1 MKKKK
6 FFKNM
11 KRILLIMLC
20 TITLFFSMPKKTNAG
35 TIENF
40 VDLMLKIPDM
50 VMRLFNDISG
60 ESVSNFKIK
69 LNLKGWSSATKGSA
83 YNFDVTPYD
92 IFTSGLVYQR
102 AEDFDGNLGDE
113 KYVRIPV
120 LDINFFRDDTGI
132 ANYANSSANILRPV
146 VSNVYKSLRN
156 LVLVMM
162 MVILLYI
169 GIRIVVSTAVADQ
182 VKYKQWLVDWV
193 VGICLLLI
201 MQYIMSFLMNV
212 NEMIVKMLGDN
223 KESSYYISLSK
234 LGGGVETEDAI
245 NAGSNA
251 ITGKD
256 AVSAYYN
263 DWGDVKEAA
272 TIGSSTY
279 DPGVRLFYLDHLDV
293 RNKDN
298 GSDCFDFDESTGE
311 IHVERNDWASESKN
325 GNVFINAR
333 IFRPADEGIHT
344 AAKVVSGGILGTI
357 GAVAGGVVGSVFSP
371 AGTAVGGVA
380 GFSTFSAAGWS
391 IASAIV
397 GDDDDDSWA
406 DKVVYRC
413 NLPEFCRTI
422 TTFGSK
428 YVWIYRGSGV
438 YEAYTENEDVDKS
451 NSRFGEFTILYILL
465 VLETCIFFYT
475 YLKRVF
481 KLAFYTMIAPL
492 IAFMYPL
499 DKLGDGK
506 AQAFNT
512 WFKEYMFNVLVQP
525 LHLLLYTV
533 FIYAA
538 SELVRENMIYA
549 IGAYGYMIAAEKF
562 FKKIFGFEK
571 APGGTPGLAGPGMA
585 HAVGHGLEK
594 LGGFGPPKMGG
605 KGGSDEKGKSKVKL
619 ARNPLAPGWGGAPTT
634 GGMPSSGGRRGSRG
648 IPGGGGIPIGGGPSG
663 GGPSGGI
670 PSSGGGIPGG
680 SGRLPAGVRRGG
692 RVIKG
697 AVSGLGNSLAR
708 KFSGNKAGTLKE
720 LATKK
725 GIKATLGN
733 AVKFGAKSAVRVGGG
748 VVGAG
753 LGVAA
758 GLATGAVTSILT
770 GEDNIG
776 KQMAAGAIAG
786 TNRGQQ
792 FGQYLND
799 KGEAFIEEGKDRA
812 AENDPEYAAELEA
825 QRIMDNN
832 ENMTAEQ
839 RDYAAKVLYNGA
851 KREEIEQNIDKLKS
865 QMNAGVSP
873 EVAAQRFHYNKV
885 DLNNAE
891 EYEKSVNN
899 ETRTILNDSAQR
911 QHIESNISND
921 DIKDKQKELQ
931 APIQQQINE
940 AQEALRKAKDEQKNA
955 KTRSEQSE
963 INKRIE
969 GCEKQIEAYETQKSK
984 ITHEVAKES
993 LIKDKA
999 RAESERRHQ
1008 VYGKWS

>member
-6 FFKNM
+6 FLENM
-11 KRILLIMLC
+11 KRILLIILC
-20 TITLFFSMPKKTNAG
+20 IITLFFSMPKKTEAG
-35 TIENF
+35 TIEDF
-40 VDLMLKIPDM
+40 VNLMLKIPDA

-60 ESVSNFKIK
+60 ESISNFKIK
-69 LNLKGWSSATKGSA
+69 LNLKGWNSDTKGSV

-102 AEDFDGNLGDE
+102 AADFDGNLGDE
-113 KYVRIPV
+113 KYIRIPV
-120 LDINFFRDDTGI
+120 LDINFFRDDTEI
-132 ANYANSSANILRPV
+132 QNYANSSANILKPV

-162 MVILLYI
+162 MVVLLYV
-169 GIRIVVSTAVADQ
+169 GIRIVVSTAVTDQ

-193 VGICLLLI
+193 VGICLLII

-212 NEMIVKMLGDN
+212 NEMIVEMLGEN
-223 KESSYYISLSK
+223 RESSYYISLSK
-234 LGGGVETEDAI
+234 LGGGLDT
-245 NAGSNA
+245 
-251 ITGKD
+251 
-256 AVSAYYN
+256 YYN
-263 DWGDVKEAA
+263 DWGDVKKDA
-272 TIGSSTY
+272 TPGTDSY
-279 DPGVRLFYLDHLDV
+279 DPGVNLFYLDHFDV

-298 GSDCFDFDESTGE
+298 GSDCFDFDEDTGE
-311 IHVERNDWASESKN
+311 IHVERKDWASESEN

-333 IFRPADEGIHT
+333 IFKPADEEINK
-344 AAKVVSGGILGTI
+344 AIK
-357 GAVAGGVVGSVFSP
+357 
-371 AGTAVGGVA
+371 
-380 GFSTFSAAGWS
+380 TFSAKVGFLVGGTAMVLDPIKINPITGAMKGWS

-397 GDDDDDSWA
+397 GEDNDDRWA
-406 DKVVYRC
+406 DKTVYRC
-413 NLPEFCRTI
+413 NLPEFCRTL

-428 YVWIYRGSGV
+428 YVLIYRGSGV
-438 YEAYTENEDVDKS
+438 YESYTENEDVDKS
-451 NSRFGEFTILYILL
+451 NSRFGEYAILYILL

-492 IAFMYPL
+492 IAFMYPI

-538 SELVRENMIYA
+538 SELVRENIIYA

-562 FKKIFGFEK
+562 FKKIFGFDK

-594 LGGFGPPKMGG
+594 LGGFGPPKPGGG
-605 KGGSDEKGKSKVKL
+605 KGGGDDKGKSKVKL
-619 ARNPLAPGWGGAPTT
+619 ARNPLAPAWTSAPT
-634 GGMPSSGGRRGSRG
+634 SGGVVPPGRSASGRT
-648 IPGGGGIPIGGGPSG
+648 PGGSGLPIGGGSSG
-663 GGPSGGI
+663 GA
-670 PSSGGGIPGG
+670 PSSGGGMPGAG
-680 SGRLPAGVRRGG
+680 GFSSKLPAGVRRGG
-692 RVIKG
+692 KIIKG
-697 AVSGLGNSLAR
+697 AVGGVGNKFAR
-708 KFSGNKAGTLKE
+708 KLSGNKAGTLKE

-733 AVKFGAKSAVRVGGG
+733 AAKVGTKAAIRTTGG
-748 VVGAG
+748 LVGAAGG
-753 LGVAA
+753 LAM
-758 GLATGAVTSILT
+758 GLATGAVTSMLT
-770 GEDNIG
+770 GEDNIA
-776 KQMAAGAIAG
+776 KQMAAGVAVGA
-786 TNRGQQ
+786 NRGQQ
-792 FGQYLND
+792 FGQYIND
-799 KGEAFIEEGKDRA
+799 KGSAFIEEGKDRA
-812 AENDPEYAAELEA
+812 AENDAEYASELEA

-839 RDYAAKVLYNGA
+839 RDYAAKVMYNGA

-865 QMNAGVSP
+865 QMDAGVSP

-911 QHIESNISND
+911 QHIESTISND
-921 DIKDKQKELQ
+921 DINDRQQELQ
-931 APIQQQINE
+931 AAKQQQINE
-940 AQEALRKAKDEQKNA
+940 AQAALRKAVTTSEKNEIQKQINAYQKQKNNI
-955 KTRSEQSE
+955 TE
-963 INKRIE
+963 
-969 GCEKQIEAYETQKSK
+969 EA
-984 ITHEVAKES
+984 AKES
-993 LIKDKA
+993 LVKEKA
-999 RAESERRHQ
+999 HAESERRHQ
-1008 VYGKWS
+1008 KYGGWS

>member
-6 FFKNM
+6 FLENM
-11 KRILLIMLC
+11 KRILLIILC
-20 TITLFFSMPKKTNAG
+20 IITLFFSMPKKTEAG
-35 TIENF
+35 TIEDF
-40 VDLMLKIPDM
+40 VNLMLKIPDA

-60 ESVSNFKIK
+60 ESISNFKIK
-69 LNLKGWSSATKGSA
+69 LNLKGWSSDTKGSV

-102 AEDFDGNLGDE
+102 AADFDGNLGDG
-113 KYVRIPV
+113 KYIRIPV
-120 LDINFFRDDTGI
+120 LDINFFRDDTKI
-132 ANYANSSANILRPV
+132 QNYANSSANILKPV

-162 MVILLYI
+162 MVVLLYV
-169 GIRIVVSTAVADQ
+169 GIRIVVSTAVTDQ

-193 VGICLLLI
+193 VGICLLII

-212 NEMIVKMLGDN
+212 NEMIVEMLGEN
-223 KESSYYISLSK
+223 RESSYYISLSK
-234 LGGGVETEDAI
+234 LGGGLDT
-245 NAGSNA
+245 
-251 ITGKD
+251 
-256 AVSAYYN
+256 YYN
-263 DWGDVKEAA
+263 SWGDVKKDA
-272 TIGSSTY
+272 TPGTDSY
-279 DPGVRLFYLDHLDV
+279 DPGVNLFYLDHFDV

-298 GSDCFDFDESTGE
+298 GSDCFDFDENTGE
-311 IHVERNDWASESKN
+311 IHIERKDWASESEN

-333 IFRPADEGIHT
+333 IFKPADEVKNTMIKAISAGVG
-344 AAKVVSGGILGTI
+344 ATI
-357 GAVAGGVVGSVFSP
+357 GSLSPIAPTAVAAA
-371 AGTAVGGVA
+371 AGT
-380 GFSTFSAAGWS
+380 AGWS

-397 GDDDDDSWA
+397 GEDDDDSWA
-406 DKVVYRC
+406 DKTVYRC
-413 NLPEFCRTI
+413 NLPEFCRTL

-428 YVWIYRGSGV
+428 YVLIYRGSGV
-438 YEAYTENEDVDKS
+438 YESYTENEDVDKS
-451 NSRFGEFTILYILL
+451 NSRFGEDAILYIIL

-492 IAFMYPL
+492 IAFMYPI

-538 SELVRENMIYA
+538 SELVRENIIYA

-562 FKKIFGFEK
+562 FKKIFGFDK

-605 KGGSDEKGKSKVKL
+605 GKGGSDEKGKSKVKL
-619 ARNPLAPGWGGAPTT
+619 ARNPLAPAWTSAPT
-634 GGMPSSGGRRGSRG
+634 SGGVVPPGRGASGRGASGG
-648 IPGGGGIPIGGGPSG
+648 IPGGSGLSIGGGSSSG
-663 GGPSGGI
+663 A
-670 PSSGGGIPGG
+670 PSSGGGIPGAG
-680 SGRLPAGVRRGG
+680 GFSSKLPAGVRRGG
-692 RVIKG
+692 KIIKG
-697 AVSGLGNSLAR
+697 AVGGVGNKFAR
-708 KFSGNKAGTLKE
+708 KLSGNKAGTLKE

-725 GIKATLGN
+725 GIQATLGN
-733 AVKFGAKSAVRVGGG
+733 AAKTGAKSAVRFTGGL
-748 VVGAG
+748 VGAG
-753 LGVAA
+753 VGATM
-758 GLATGAVTSILT
+758 GLATGAITSMLT
-770 GEDNIG
+770 GEDNIA
-776 KQMAAGAIAG
+776 KQMAAGVVAG
-786 TNRGQQ
+786 ANRGQQ
-792 FGQYLND
+792 FGKYIND

-812 AENDPEYAAELEA
+812 AENDAEYASELEA

-839 RDYAAKVLYNGA
+839 RDYAAKVMFNGA
-851 KREEIEQNIDKLKS
+851 KREEIEQNIDKLQS
-865 QMNAGVSP
+865 QMDAGVSP

-911 QHIESNISND
+911 QQIESTIND
-921 DIKDKQKELQ
+921 DDINDRQQELQ
-931 APIQQQINE
+931 AAIQEKINE
-940 AQEALRKAKDEQKNA
+940 ANEALN
-955 KTRSEQSE
+955 KTVTTSERNE
-963 INKRIE
+963 INKQITSY
-969 GCEKQIEAYETQKSK
+969 EKQKAK
-984 ITHEVAKES
+984 ITHETVKES
-993 LIKDKA
+993 LVKDKA
-999 RAESERRHQ
+999 HAESERRHQ
-1008 VYGKWS
+1008 KYGGWS

>member
-6 FFKNM
+6 FLENM
-11 KRILLIMLC
+11 KRILLIILC
-20 TITLFFSMPKKTNAG
+20 IITLFFSMPKKTEAG
-35 TIENF
+35 TIEDF
-40 VDLMLKIPDM
+40 VNLMLKIPDA

-60 ESVSNFKIK
+60 ESISNFKIK
-69 LNLKGWSSATKGSA
+69 LNLKGWNGDTKGSV

-102 AEDFDGNLGDE
+102 AADFDGNLGDE
-113 KYVRIPV
+113 KYIRIPV
-120 LDINFFRDDTGI
+120 LDINFFRDDTEI
-132 ANYANSSANILRPV
+132 QNYANSSANILKPV

-162 MVILLYI
+162 MVVLLYV
-169 GIRIVVSTAVADQ
+169 GIRIVVSTAVTDQ

-193 VGICLLLI
+193 VGICLLII

-212 NEMIVKMLGDN
+212 NEMIVEMLGEN
-223 KESSYYISLSK
+223 RESSYYISLSK
-234 LGGGVETEDAI
+234 LGGGLDT
-245 NAGSNA
+245 
-251 ITGKD
+251 
-256 AVSAYYN
+256 YYN
-263 DWGDVKEAA
+263 DWGDVKKDA
-272 TIGSSTY
+272 TPGTDSY
-279 DPGVRLFYLDHLDV
+279 DPGVNLFYLDHFDV

-298 GSDCFDFDESTGE
+298 GSDCFDFDEDTGE
-311 IHVERNDWASESKN
+311 IHVERKDWASESEN

-333 IFRPADEGIHT
+333 IFKPADEEVNKAIKSFSARVGFI
-344 AAKVVSGGILGTI
+344 A
-357 GAVAGGVVGSVFSP
+357 GAVAMNPMNPNPIKINPITG
-371 AGTAVGGVA
+371 AMK
-380 GFSTFSAAGWS
+380 GWS

-397 GDDDDDSWA
+397 GEDNDDRWA
-406 DKVVYRC
+406 DKTVYRC
-413 NLPEFCRTI
+413 NLPEFCRTL

-428 YVWIYRGSGV
+428 YVLIYRGSGV
-438 YEAYTENEDVDKS
+438 YESYTENEDVDKS
-451 NSRFGEFTILYILL
+451 NSRFGEYAILYILL

-492 IAFMYPL
+492 IAFMYPI

-538 SELVRENMIYA
+538 SELVRENIIYA

-562 FKKIFGFEK
+562 FKKIFGFDK

-594 LGGFGPPKMGG
+594 LGGFGPPKPGGG
-605 KGGSDEKGKSKVKL
+605 KGGGDDKGKSKVKL
-619 ARNPLAPGWGGAPTT
+619 ARNPLAPAWTSAPT
-634 GGMPSSGGRRGSRG
+634 SGGVVPPGRSASGRT
-648 IPGGGGIPIGGGPSG
+648 PGGSGLPIGGGSSG
-663 GGPSGGI
+663 GA
-670 PSSGGGIPGG
+670 PSSGGGMPGAG
-680 SGRLPAGVRRGG
+680 GFSSKLPAGVRRGG
-692 RVIKG
+692 KIIKG
-697 AVSGLGNSLAR
+697 AVGGVGNKFAR
-708 KFSGNKAGTLKE
+708 KLSGNKAGTLKE

-733 AVKFGAKSAVRVGGG
+733 AAKAGTKAAIRTTGGL
-748 VVGAG
+748 VGAAGG
-753 LGVAA
+753 LAM
-758 GLATGAVTSILT
+758 GLATGAVTSMLT
-770 GEDNIG
+770 GEDNIA
-776 KQMAAGAIAG
+776 KQMAAGVAVGA
-786 TNRGQQ
+786 NRGQQ
-792 FGQYLND
+792 FGQYIND
-799 KGEAFIEEGKDRA
+799 KGSAFIEEGKDRA
-812 AENDPEYAAELEA
+812 AENDAEYASELEA

-839 RDYAAKVLYNGA
+839 RDYAAKVMYNGA

-865 QMNAGVSP
+865 QMDAGVSP

-911 QHIESNISND
+911 QHIESTINND
-921 DIKDKQKELQ
+921 DINDRQQELQ
-931 APIQQQINE
+931 AEKQQQINE
-940 AQEALRKAKDEQKNA
+940 AQEALRKAVTTSEQNEIQKQINAYQKQKNN
-955 KTRSEQSE
+955 
-963 INKRIE
+963 I
-969 GCEKQIEAYETQKSK
+969 TQ
-984 ITHEVAKES
+984 EVAKES
-993 LIKDKA
+993 LVKEKA
-999 RAESERRHQ
+999 HAESERRHQ
-1008 VYGKWS
+1008 KYGGWS

>member
-6 FFKNM
+6 FLEKM
-11 KRILLIMLC
+11 KRILLIILC
-20 TITLFFSMPKKTNAG
+20 IITLFFSMPKKTEAG
-35 TIENF
+35 TIEDF
-40 VDLMLKIPDM
+40 VNLMLKIPDA

-60 ESVSNFKIK
+60 ESISNFKIK
-69 LNLKGWSSATKGSA
+69 LNLKGWSSDTKGSV

-102 AEDFDGNLGDE
+102 AADFDGNLGDE
-113 KYVRIPV
+113 KYIRIPV
-120 LDINFFRDDTGI
+120 LDINFFRDDTEI
-132 ANYANSSANILRPV
+132 QNYANSSANILKPV

-162 MVILLYI
+162 MVVLLYV
-169 GIRIVVSTAVADQ
+169 GIRIVVSTAVTDQ

-193 VGICLLLI
+193 VGICLLII

-212 NEMIVKMLGDN
+212 NEMIVEMLGEN
-223 KESSYYISLSK
+223 RESSYYISLSK
-234 LGGGVETEDAI
+234 LGGGIDT
-245 NAGSNA
+245 
-251 ITGKD
+251 
-256 AVSAYYN
+256 YYN
-263 DWGDVKEAA
+263 DWGDVKKDA
-272 TIGSSTY
+272 TPGTDSY
-279 DPGVRLFYLDHLDV
+279 DPGVNLFYLDHFDV

-298 GSDCFDFDESTGE
+298 GSDCFDFDEDTGE
-311 IHVERNDWASESKN
+311 IHVERKDWASESEN

-333 IFRPADEGIHT
+333 IFKPADEEVNKAIKSFS
-344 AAKVVSGGILGTI
+344 AKVGFIV
-357 GAVAGGVVGSVFSP
+357 
-371 AGTAVGGVA
+371 GVA
-380 GFSTFSAAGWS
+380 AISPMNPDPIKINPITGAMKGWS

-397 GDDDDDSWA
+397 GEDNDDRWA
-406 DKVVYRC
+406 DKTVYRC
-413 NLPEFCRTI
+413 NLTEYCRSL

-428 YVWIYRGSGV
+428 YVLIYRGSGV
-438 YEAYTENEDVDKS
+438 YESYTENEDVDKS
-451 NSRFGEFTILYILL
+451 NSRFGEYAILYILL

-492 IAFMYPL
+492 IAFMYPI

-538 SELVRENMIYA
+538 SELVRENIIYA

-562 FKKIFGFEK
+562 FKKIFGFDK

-594 LGGFGPPKMGG
+594 LGGFGPPKPGGG
-605 KGGSDEKGKSKVKL
+605 KGGGDDKGKSKVKL
-619 ARNPLAPGWGGAPTT
+619 ARNPLAPAWTSAPT
-634 GGMPSSGGRRGSRG
+634 SGGVVPPGRGASGRGASGG
-648 IPGGGGIPIGGGPSG
+648 IPGGSGLPIGGGSSG
-663 GGPSGGI
+663 GA
-670 PSSGGGIPGG
+670 PSSGGGIPGAG
-680 SGRLPAGVRRGG
+680 GFSSKLPAGVRRGG
-692 RVIKG
+692 KIIKG
-697 AVSGLGNSLAR
+697 AVGGVGNKFAR
-708 KFSGNKAGTLKE
+708 KLSGNKAGTLKE

-733 AVKFGAKSAVRVGGG
+733 AAKAGTKAAIRTTGGI
-748 VVGAG
+748 VGAAGG
-753 LGVAA
+753 LAM
-758 GLATGAVTSILT
+758 GLATGAVTSMLT
-770 GEDNIG
+770 GEDNIA
-776 KQMAAGAIAG
+776 KQMAAGVAVGA
-786 TNRGQQ
+786 NRGQQ
-792 FGQYLND
+792 FGQYIND
-799 KGEAFIEEGKDRA
+799 KGSAFIEEGKDRA
-812 AENDPEYAAELEA
+812 AENDAEYASELEA

-839 RDYAAKVLYNGA
+839 RDYAAKVMYNGA

-865 QMNAGVSP
+865 QMDAGVSP

-911 QHIESNISND
+911 QHIESTISND
-921 DIKDKQKELQ
+921 DINDRQQELQ
-931 APIQQQINE
+931 AAKQQQINE
-940 AQEALRKAKDEQKNA
+940 AQAALRKAVTTSEKNEIQKQINAYQKQKNNI
-955 KTRSEQSE
+955 TE
-963 INKRIE
+963 
-969 GCEKQIEAYETQKSK
+969 EA
-984 ITHEVAKES
+984 AKES
-993 LIKDKA
+993 LVKEKA
-999 RAESERRHQ
+999 HAESERRHQ
-1008 VYGKWS
+1008 KYGGWS

>member
-6 FFKNM
+6 FLENM
-11 KRILLIMLC
+11 KRILLIILC
-20 TITLFFSMPKKTNAG
+20 IITLFFSMPKKTEAG
-35 TIENF
+35 TIEDF
-40 VDLMLKIPDM
+40 VNLMLKIPDA

-60 ESVSNFKIK
+60 ESISNFKIK
-69 LNLKGWSSATKGSA
+69 LNLKGWSSDTKGSV

-102 AEDFDGNLGDE
+102 AADFDGNLGDG
-113 KYVRIPV
+113 KYIRIPV
-120 LDINFFRDDTGI
+120 LDINFFRDDTKI
-132 ANYANSSANILRPV
+132 QNYANSSANILKPV

-162 MVILLYI
+162 MVVLLYV
-169 GIRIVVSTAVADQ
+169 GIRIVVSTAVTDQ

-193 VGICLLLI
+193 VGICLLII

-212 NEMIVKMLGDN
+212 NEMIVEMLGEN
-223 KESSYYISLSK
+223 RESSYYISLSK
-234 LGGGVETEDAI
+234 LGGGLDT
-245 NAGSNA
+245 
-251 ITGKD
+251 
-256 AVSAYYN
+256 YYN
-263 DWGDVKEAA
+263 SWGDVKKDA
-272 TIGSSTY
+272 TPGTDSY
-279 DPGVRLFYLDHLDV
+279 DPGVNLFYLDHFDV

-298 GSDCFDFDESTGE
+298 GSDCFDFDENTGE
-311 IHVERNDWASESKN
+311 IHIERKDWASESEN

-333 IFRPADEGIHT
+333 IFKPADEVKNTMIKAISAGVG
-344 AAKVVSGGILGTI
+344 ATI
-357 GAVAGGVVGSVFSP
+357 GSLSPIAPTAVAAA
-371 AGTAVGGVA
+371 AGT
-380 GFSTFSAAGWS
+380 AGWS

-397 GDDDDDSWA
+397 GEDDDDSWA
-406 DKVVYRC
+406 DKTVYRC
-413 NLPEFCRTI
+413 NLPEFCRTL

-428 YVWIYRGSGV
+428 YVLIYRGSGV
-438 YEAYTENEDVDKS
+438 YESYTENEDVDKS
-451 NSRFGEFTILYILL
+451 NSRFGEYAILYIIL

-492 IAFMYPL
+492 IAFMYPI

-538 SELVRENMIYA
+538 SELVRENIIYA

-562 FKKIFGFEK
+562 FKKIFGFDK

-605 KGGSDEKGKSKVKL
+605 GKGGSDEKGKSKVKL
-619 ARNPLAPGWGGAPTT
+619 ARNPLAPAWTSAPT
-634 GGMPSSGGRRGSRG
+634 SGGVVPPGRGASGRGASGG
-648 IPGGGGIPIGGGPSG
+648 IPGGSGLSIGGGSSSG
-663 GGPSGGI
+663 A
-670 PSSGGGIPGG
+670 PSSGGGIPGAG
-680 SGRLPAGVRRGG
+680 GFSSKLPAGVRRGG
-692 RVIKG
+692 KIIKG
-697 AVSGLGNSLAR
+697 AVGGVGNKFAR
-708 KFSGNKAGTLKE
+708 KLSGNKAGTLKE

-725 GIKATLGN
+725 GIQATLGN
-733 AVKFGAKSAVRVGGG
+733 AAKTGAKSAVRFTGGL
-748 VVGAG
+748 VGAG
-753 LGVAA
+753 VGATM
-758 GLATGAVTSILT
+758 GLATGAITSMLT
-770 GEDNIG
+770 GEDNIA
-776 KQMAAGAIAG
+776 KQMAAGVVAG
-786 TNRGQQ
+786 ANRGQQ
-792 FGQYLND
+792 FGKYIND

-812 AENDPEYAAELEA
+812 AENDAEYASELEA

-839 RDYAAKVLYNGA
+839 RDYAAKVMFNGA
-851 KREEIEQNIDKLKS
+851 KREEIEQNIDKLQS
-865 QMNAGVSP
+865 QMDAGVSP

-911 QHIESNISND
+911 QQIESTIND
-921 DIKDKQKELQ
+921 DDINDRQQELQ
-931 APIQQQINE
+931 AAIQEKINE
-940 AQEALRKAKDEQKNA
+940 ANEALN
-955 KTRSEQSE
+955 KTVTTSERNE
-963 INKRIE
+963 INKQITSY
-969 GCEKQIEAYETQKSK
+969 EKQKAK
-984 ITHEVAKES
+984 ITHETVKES
-993 LIKDKA
+993 LVKDKA
-999 RAESERRHQ
+999 HAESERRHQ
-1008 VYGKWS
+1008 KYGGWS

>member
-6 FFKNM
+6 FLEKM
-11 KRILLIMLC
+11 KRILLIILC
-20 TITLFFSMPKKTNAG
+20 IITLFFSMPKKTEAG
-35 TIENF
+35 TIEDF
-40 VDLMLKIPDM
+40 VNLMLKIPDA

-60 ESVSNFKIK
+60 ESISNFKIK
-69 LNLKGWSSATKGSA
+69 LNLKGWSSDTKGSA

-102 AEDFDGNLGDE
+102 AADFDGNLGDE
-113 KYVRIPV
+113 KYIRIPV
-120 LDINFFRDDTGI
+120 LDINFFRDDTEI
-132 ANYANSSANILRPV
+132 QNYANSSANILKPV

-162 MVILLYI
+162 MVVLLYV
-169 GIRIVVSTAVADQ
+169 GIRIVVSTAVTDQ

-193 VGICLLLI
+193 VGICLLII

-212 NEMIVKMLGDN
+212 NEMIVEMLGEN
-223 KESSYYISLSK
+223 RESSYYISLSK
-234 LGGGVETEDAI
+234 LGGGLDT
-245 NAGSNA
+245 
-251 ITGKD
+251 
-256 AVSAYYN
+256 YYN
-263 DWGDVKEAA
+263 SWGDVKNDA
-272 TIGSSTY
+272 TPGTDSY
-279 DPGVRLFYLDHLDV
+279 DPGVRLFYLDHFDV

-298 GSDCFDFDESTGE
+298 GSDCFDFDENTGE
-311 IHVERNDWASESKN
+311 IHVERNDWASESEN

-333 IFRPADEGIHT
+333 IFKPADEVKNKMIKAISAGVG
-344 AAKVVSGGILGTI
+344 ATI
-357 GAVAGGVVGSVFSP
+357 GALSP
-371 AGTAVGGVA
+371 IAPTAVSAAAGT
-380 GFSTFSAAGWS
+380 AGWS

-397 GDDDDDSWA
+397 GEDDDDSWA
-406 DKVVYRC
+406 DKTVYRC
-413 NLPEFCRTI
+413 NLPEFCRTL

-428 YVWIYRGSGV
+428 YVLIYRGSGV
-438 YEAYTENEDVDKS
+438 YESYTENEDVDKS
-451 NSRFGEFTILYILL
+451 NSRFGEYAFLYILL

-492 IAFMYPL
+492 IAFMYPI

-538 SELVRENMIYA
+538 SELVRENIIYA

-562 FKKIFGFEK
+562 FKKIFGFDK

-605 KGGSDEKGKSKVKL
+605 GKGGSDDKGKSKVKL
-619 ARNPLAPGWGGAPTT
+619 ARNPLAPAWTSAPT
-634 GGMPSSGGRRGSRG
+634 SGGIVPPGRGASGG
-648 IPGGGGIPIGGGPSG
+648 IPGGSGLPIGGGSSG
-663 GGPSGGI
+663 GA
-670 PSSGGGIPGG
+670 PSSGGGIPGAG
-680 SGRLPAGVRRGG
+680 GFSSKLPAGVRRGG
-692 RVIKG
+692 KIIKG
-697 AVSGLGNSLAR
+697 AVGGVGNKFAR
-708 KFSGNKAGTLKE
+708 KLSGNKAGTLKE
-720 LATKK
+720 LATKN

-733 AVKFGAKSAVRVGGG
+733 AAKAGTKAAIRTTGGL
-748 VVGAG
+748 VGAAGG
-753 LGVAA
+753 LAM
-758 GLATGAVTSILT
+758 GLATGAVTSMLT
-770 GEDNIG
+770 GEDNIA
-776 KQMAAGAIAG
+776 KQMAAGVAVGA
-786 TNRGQQ
+786 NRGQQ
-792 FGQYLND
+792 FGQYIND
-799 KGEAFIEEGKDRA
+799 KGSAFIEEGKDRA
-812 AENDPEYAAELEA
+812 AENDAEYASELEA

-839 RDYAAKVLYNGA
+839 RDYAAKVMYNGA

-865 QMNAGVSP
+865 QMDAGVSP

-911 QHIESNISND
+911 QHIESTISND
-921 DIKDKQKELQ
+921 DINDRQQELQ
-931 APIQQQINE
+931 AAKQQQINE
-940 AQEALRKAKDEQKNA
+940 AQAALRKAVTTSEKNEIQKQINAYQKQKNNI
-955 KTRSEQSE
+955 TE
-963 INKRIE
+963 
-969 GCEKQIEAYETQKSK
+969 EA
-984 ITHEVAKES
+984 AKES
-993 LIKDKA
+993 LVKEKA
-999 RAESERRHQ
+999 HAESERRHQ
-1008 VYGKWS
+1008 KYGGWS

>member
-1 MKKKK
+1 
-6 FFKNM
+6 
-11 KRILLIMLC
+11 
-20 TITLFFSMPKKTNAG
+20 
-35 TIENF
+35 
-40 VDLMLKIPDM
+40 
-50 VMRLFNDISG
+50 
-60 ESVSNFKIK
+60 
-69 LNLKGWSSATKGSA
+69 
-83 YNFDVTPYD
+83 
-92 IFTSGLVYQR
+92 
-102 AEDFDGNLGDE
+102 
-113 KYVRIPV
+113 
-120 LDINFFRDDTGI
+120 
-132 ANYANSSANILRPV
+132 
-146 VSNVYKSLRN
+146 
-156 LVLVMM
+156 
-162 MVILLYI
+162 
-169 GIRIVVSTAVADQ
+169 
-182 VKYKQWLVDWV
+182 
-193 VGICLLLI
+193 
-201 MQYIMSFLMNV
+201 
-212 NEMIVKMLGDN
+212 
-223 KESSYYISLSK
+223 
-234 LGGGVETEDAI
+234 
-245 NAGSNA
+245 
-251 ITGKD
+251 
-256 AVSAYYN
+256 
-263 DWGDVKEAA
+263 
-272 TIGSSTY
+272 
-279 DPGVRLFYLDHLDV
+279 
-293 RNKDN
+293 
-298 GSDCFDFDESTGE
+298 
-311 IHVERNDWASESKN
+311 
-325 GNVFINAR
+325 
-333 IFRPADEGIHT
+333 
-344 AAKVVSGGILGTI
+344 
-357 GAVAGGVVGSVFSP
+357 
-371 AGTAVGGVA
+371 
-380 GFSTFSAAGWS
+380 
-391 IASAIV
+391 
-397 GDDDDDSWA
+397 
-406 DKVVYRC
+406 
-413 NLPEFCRTI
+413 
-422 TTFGSK
+422 
-428 YVWIYRGSGV
+428 
-438 YEAYTENEDVDKS
+438 
-451 NSRFGEFTILYILL
+451 
-465 VLETCIFFYT
+465 
-475 YLKRVF
+475 
-481 KLAFYTMIAPL
+481 MIAPL

-571 APGGTPGLAGPGMA
+571 AVPGGTPGLAGPGMA

-733 AVKFGAKSAVRVGGG
+733 AAKFGAKSAVRVGGG

-832 ENMTAEQ
+832 ENMTAAQ

-851 KREEIEQNIDKLKS
+851 KREEIEQNIDKLQS
-865 QMNAGVSP
+865 QMDANVSP
-873 EVAAQRFHYNKV
+873 ELAAQRFHYNKV
-885 DLNNAE
+885 DLNNEE

-899 ETRTILNDSAQR
+899 ETRTILRDSEQR
-911 QHIESNISND
+911 QHIENSLSAT
-921 DIKDKQKELQ
+921 DIEDKQRELKAAKQ
-931 APIQQQINE
+931 REINE
-940 AQEALRKAKDEQKNA
+940 AQEALRKATTSNE
-955 KTRSEQSE
+955 
-963 INKRIE
+963 
-969 GCEKQIEAYETQKSK
+969 KSK
-984 ITHEVAKES
+984 IQDQIKAYENQRKNITEDVAKET
-993 LIKDKA
+993 LVKEKA
-999 RAESERRHQ
+999 RAESVRRHD